1 MKKDEADA
9 QRLHF
14 LKWYRKS
21 RQGFYCS
28 QLDDQEMA
36 AAGFYEGIHYA
47 IAALTGSDQAVMSR
61 SVQRHEALQRGEPMP
76 DFTGSERPEGEVCS
90 LCARIGQPCTK
101 PPKGVRCWMF
111 IPAAGTWR
119 KVKP

>member
-28 QLDDQEMA
+28 QLDDQEIA

-47 IAALTGSDQAVMSR
+47 IAALTGSDRPEVD
-61 SVQRHEALQRGEPMP
+61 L
-76 DFTGSERPEGEVCS
+76 SERILDIPKRLKEVS
-90 LCARIGQPCTK
+90 DG
-101 PPKGVRCWMF
+101 KG
-111 IPAAGTWR
+111 
-119 KVKP
+119 

>member
-28 QLDDQEMA
+28 QLDDQEIA

-47 IAALTGSDQAVMSR
+47 LTGSD
-61 SVQRHEALQRGEPMP
+61 
-76 DFTGSERPEGEVCS
+76 RPEGEGLHDITTRVHIRHERMTNGAIS
-90 LCARIGQPCTK
+90 KTVWLLVGRNLVKIGDAGDIT
-101 PPKGVRCWMF
+101 
-111 IPAAGTWR
+111 GTWR